1 MLAPPPEEAPEAG
14 VELEFSDDD
23 DDAGG
28 RLGPPLGALAAAAAC
43 EE

>member
-1 MLAPPPEEAPEAG
+1 MLAPPPEEAPEAD
-14 VELEFSDDD
+14 VEFSDV